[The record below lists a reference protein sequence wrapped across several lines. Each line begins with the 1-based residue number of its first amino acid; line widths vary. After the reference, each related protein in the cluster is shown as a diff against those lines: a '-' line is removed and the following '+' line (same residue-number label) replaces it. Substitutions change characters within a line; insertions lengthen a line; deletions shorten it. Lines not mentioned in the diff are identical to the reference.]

1 MVEHER
7 MPLCP
12 PLVRIFRESGSRK
25 VTAMTRARRAT
36 AVLCAAALF
45 VPPTSTPGRAA
56 PPPDH
61 GLEEVRLADASSAK
75 PALLTARDSAR
86 FSLLGVTWA
95 PRSGAGVLAQVRVR
109 SATGWT
115 GWQTLPVD
123 ESHGPQ
129 ESQPSGR
136 DGTEPLWV
144 GEADGV
150 EARVSSTDGG
160 PVRDVRV
167 SLIDPGTASA
177 RMAVAAVAA
186 RPPVVNRAAWG
197 ADESLRRVNPGC
209 TVPRYS
215 ATIRTAFVHHTAG
228 SNSYTS
234 AQSAGLVRAIYAYHV
249 RGRGWCDIGYS
260 FLVDRFGR
268 IFEGRYGGITLPVI
282 GAHTGGY
289 NTDSFGVSLM
299 GTFTSTTPTAAMM
312 EATARVIAWKL
323 DGNYRS
329 PHGTAVLA
337 GKRFN
342 VIAGHRDAKATDCPG
357 ARVYSRLPWL
367 RSRVWALMG
376 QSIRTPI
383 YDRAIALGG
392 FARVGQ
398 PYYLEHLVT
407 GGSGTWFT
415 YRDIYWSSGT
425 GAHSVFGSFRTLH
438 RRLGNGGGVIG
449 LPAAEQHAG
458 RRAGSQVQD
467 FRRSGV
473 RRALYWSSATGAHE
487 VLDAIYAK
495 YAAIGAES
503 SSLGLPTTGQVGTH
517 VVSGRANL
525 FQHGRMY
532 YGPATGT
539 HPVIGVFN
547 NAYVQP
553 GVYTRLGLPRT
564 DHYAVTVGLAQDFTG
579 GRITWNATTNRTTV
593 TYT

>member
-1 MVEHER
+1 
-7 MPLCP
+7 
-12 PLVRIFRESGSRK
+12 
-25 VTAMTRARRAT
+25 MTEARRT
-36 AVLCAAALF
+36 TLLITTAALLATLVSPPGVALPAEPP
-45 VPPTSTPGRAA
+45 VPQRTQVSEIP
-56 PPPDH
+56 
-61 GLEEVRLADASSAK
+61 LADAV
-75 PALLTARDSAR
+75 PARPTRLTARASAR
-86 FSLLGVTWA
+86 FSLLGVTWE
-95 PRSGAGVLAQVRVR
+95 RRTGAGVLVQVRVR

-115 GWQTLPVD
+115 GWQQLAVD
-123 ESHGPQ
+123 DGHGP
-129 ESQPSGR
+129 EDAHTAGR

-160 PVRDVRV
+160 AVRDVRV
-167 SLIDPGTASA
+167 SLVDPGTAPA
-177 RMAVAAVAA
+177 LTTLAATAASA
-186 RPPVVNRAAWG
+186 RPPIINRAGWG

-215 ATIRTAFVHHTAG
+215 ATIRAAFVHHTAG

-234 AQSAGLVRAIYAYHV
+234 AQSAALVRGIYAYHV
-249 RGRGWCDIGYS
+249 NGRGWCDIGYS

-268 IFEGRYGGITLPVI
+268 IFEGRYGGIMLPVI

-299 GTFTSTTPTAAMM
+299 GTFTSSTPTAAMM

-329 PHGTAVLA
+329 PYATVVLA
-337 GKRFN
+337 GKQFN

-357 ARVYSRLPWL
+357 ATVYARLPWL

-383 YDRAIALGG
+383 YDRAVSLGG

-398 PYYLEHLVT
+398 PYSLEHPVT

-425 GAHSVFGSFRTLH
+425 GAYSVFGGFRTLH
-438 RRLGNGGGVIG
+438 RKLGNASGIVG
-449 LPAAEQHAG
+449 LPAGEQHAG
-458 RRAGSQVQD
+458 RLAGSQVQD

-473 RRALYWSSATGAHE
+473 RRALYWSSRTGAHE
-487 VLDAIYAK
+487 VVDAIFAK
-495 YAAIGAES
+495 YAAMSAEVS
-503 SSLGLPTTGQVGTH
+503 ALGLPTTGQVGTH
-517 VVSGRANL
+517 VTGGRANL

-539 HPVIGVFN
+539 HPIIGVFN
-547 NAYVQP
+547 VAYVRS

-564 DHYAVTVGLAQDFTG
+564 DHFAVTGGLAQDFTG
-579 GRITWNATTNRTTV
+579 GRITWSAATGQTTV